1 MKAFI
6 PTESIEKIELGREV
20 KKQDSKFYYTIKVY
34 PTAPKESY
42 LIQRSFT
49 DVLNFDGKEM
59 TKGEAVFLRDFTLP
73 TLPKQK
79 FILTKI
85 VAQNRLIKINHYLNF
100 ILKNLFFKLFFFDK
114 NFGITTYPPLD
125 EEDFSFKNIF
135 FEFFGIWKIDLIQL
149 NSNLNFEPFDIE
161 VEKIKLKKNKKSQ
174 DQLFFFDKEEE
185 EEDEEE
191 EENFEEKNYFTLNKS
206 QVFNNSNLSYSS
218 ASDGFFNEKYEETS
232 QFYSYTSNKS
242 SFLPLEKAATFS
254 NSQSSYDQEFSASV
268 TKINFIAVASST
280 FDDTVIDDNGRVF
293 KDKVFALEESSYR
306 SNNVF
311 SKRDS
316 LHQIQSVVS
325 DDFINSHSLT
335 SNLST
340 YKPPI
345 SVSSFADFDVLKLGP
360 STSPESENTAL
371 QPPLRK
377 SSLSNT
383 YFPSYSTPEVIAKP
397 QLEELPV
404 VSPLPLLVKKNDFS
418 ESKQC
423 FQFKNEEELKFSSLN
438 FGSLNNSNNVEN
450 NSINEFDFKK
460 KNWNTLPKPL
470 KVVENYGF
478 QYNNLSLPRE
488 KTTPLIVIPEQYR
501 FKFNNG
507 VLSREFENTP
517 IQQSIPNH
525 HAQVPQFLPT
535 LLTSRAEEDNFEK
548 KENFLKKEEEF
559 IQPEL
564 LPIPVENSLSLDSN
578 IENKLTLV
586 SESSSESNLNLK
598 TDTNT
603 TSSNDGTLQKKR
615 NSLNLKKSNG
625 TLKKKFFE
633 IFKNKSEDSNLIILT
648 NNEEE
653 EELKKKKINFFTKK
667 DINFKFNK
675 KEKKNSF
682 LKLNE
687 KEKKIFFNKKKK
699 KKFVDEDDDNDDFD
713 DDDSKKNISNYFF
726 YSKNSNLLKKNL
738 SLENFFLK
746 KKKNFD
752 DEDEINLEEKKI
764 NFFNKESKKENSFE
778 NNFSDEVVTISRP
791 RLMEREKERNLTGV
805 LRKSAL
811 FRSHSLTSTTIQE
824 INQHYLDINV
834 LMDIDSLISIKISRN
849 ISFKDLKDAILL
861 KFVALLCIK
870 EEEKIEEIRSRLET
884 LSYRSENQWI
894 LIADEDGW
902 VTCKDDVFK
911 FTLLLIVRDN

>member
-49 DVLNFDGKEM
+49 DVLNFDGIISNYVKKKKEV

-100 ILKNLFFKLFFFDK
+100 ILKNLFFKLIFFDK

-603 TSSNDGTLQKKR
+603 TSSND
-615 NSLNLKKSNG
+615 
-625 TLKKKFFE
+625 
-633 IFKNKSEDSNLIILT
+633 
-648 NNEEE
+648 
-653 EELKKKKINFFTKK
+653 
-667 DINFKFNK
+667 
-675 KEKKNSF
+675 
-682 LKLNE
+682 
-687 KEKKIFFNKKKK
+687 
-699 KKFVDEDDDNDDFD
+699 
-713 DDDSKKNISNYFF
+713 
-726 YSKNSNLLKKNL
+726 
-738 SLENFFLK
+738 
-746 KKKNFD
+746 
-752 DEDEINLEEKKI
+752 
-764 NFFNKESKKENSFE
+764 ESKKENSFE